1 MFFGQCIDFQ
11 VDLLLERS
19 RWSSYIQRTDDSVA
33 VMPLS
38 QKTVLRQVFSSC
50 CCFSYFMVNAVS
62 NSRFSCIEG
71 KRAHLCLQRL
81 DSPKRSYVKF
91 TLV

>member
-11 VDLLLERS
+11 MDLLLERS

-71 KRAHLCLQRL
+71 EGCTFACKGWILPNVLMLNLR
-81 DSPKRSYVKF
+81 
-91 TLV
+91 